1 VGVNQA
7 IAISNATDLAVLLE
21 LITPAAGMSAALR
34 YQAEQ
39 TLDARVNR
47 GTTSYPSLV
56 EARSS

>member
-7 IAISNATDLAVLLE
+7 IAISNATDLALLLE

-39 TLDARVNR
+39 T
-47 GTTSYPSLV
+47 
-56 EARSS
+56 RSTLR